1 MTRIL
6 LVDDGTGG
14 RSAALTAVAKSGC
27 EIVRVDSSDALT
39 RLARLAEE
47 GVELVLLTPAT
58 LEKLLTAP
66 AGADV
71 LRDAFEVFDDGVC
84 LVAPN
89 GALEVANA
97 TGARL
102 WAGPLRSELEAAARE
117 ALSGKATSDRGLF

>member
-1 MTRIL
+1 MGLRNARRRTEKPMTRIL
-6 LVDDGTGG
+6 LVDDGSGG
-14 RSAALTAVAKSGC
+14 RAAVLTAVARSGC
-27 EIVRVDSSDALT
+27 EIVRLDGADATVT
-39 RLARLAEE
+39 RLARLSEE
-47 GVELVLLTPAT
+47 GVDLVLLTPAT

-97 TGARL
+97 T
-102 WAGPLRSELEAAARE
+102 
-117 ALSGKATSDRGLF
+117 